1 MARLKYKVGDIVS
14 IKIGRRFFVEFDKLD
29 IVVFGVVVFD
39 VDPGFDVVAY
49 NYKTSCTMHGTG
61 TIEGSKNYIIFC
73 NDEMYRIAW
82 EYADLVEMKL
92 IAKLT

>member
-1 MARLKYKVGDIVS
+1 MARLKCKVGDIVS
-14 IKIGRRFFVEFDKLD
+14 IKIGRRFFVEPD
-29 IVVFGVVVFD
+29 IVVSGVVVFD
-39 VDPGFDVVAY
+39 IDPGFDVVAY